1 MLDTGQLGL
10 TGQALTLFRQGLAAA
25 SAKHY
30 AQAVDLYN
38 KALTLQAD
46 CYEVCYQRGLALEAL
61 GDYVEA
67 IASYERALGLGP
79 GRDARSEILHDKGN
93 AYHYGLGEYQKA
105 IACYD
110 QALKEASLNDVIWQN
125 RGNALLY
132 GLSRPED
139 ALRCYDSALR
149 LNPENISALRHRGNA
164 LVELRRYSDAI
175 ACYDEVL
182 ALDPNDQIAWHSRT
196 LAAEK
201 TGLIHQQPNTKPV
214 FYDFE
219 FGKETF
225 IEGDAD
231 SDIIYTQQFTA
242 TEESIPQGQPLL
254 IVEDDWGR
262 HEILLERD
270 RYLLGRDPK
279 SDICLHSQFVSRQHA
294 YLTKVTNSDGNPGY
308 QIVDG
313 NLQGKPSTNGILING
328 HKHQSSLL
336 HPEDAIIFGPNIRAI
351 YRLSTQF

>member
-10 TGQALTLFRQGLAAA
+10 TGQALSLFRQGLAAA
-25 SAKHY
+25 GAKQY
-30 AQAVDLYN
+30 ERAVDLYN
-38 KALTLQAD
+38 QALTFQAD

-61 GDYVEA
+61 GDYIEA
-67 IASYERALGLGP
+67 IASYERALGLNP
-79 GRDARSEILHDKGN
+79 GQEAVNEILHDKGN
-93 AYHYGLGEYQKA
+93 AYQYGLGEYQKA

-110 QALKEASLNDVIWQN
+110 QALKAGSLNDGIWQN

-149 LNPENISALRHRGNA
+149 LNPENIAALRHRGNA
-164 LVELRRYSDAI
+164 LIELRCYDDAI
-175 ACYDEVL
+175 ACYDKVL
-182 ALDPNDQIAWHSRT
+182 ALAPNDQIAWHSRN

-201 TGLIHQQPNTKPV
+201 TGLQYEQISTKPV
-214 FYDFE
+214 FYDSG
-219 FGKETF
+219 FGEPTF

-242 TEESIPQGQPLL
+242 TEEAIPLGQPLL
-254 IVEDDWGR
+254 TIEDDWGR

-294 YLTKVTNSDGNPGY
+294 YLAKITRSDGSPGY
-308 QIVDG
+308 QLVDG
-313 NLQGKPSTNGILING
+313 NLQGKPSTNGVVVNG
-328 HKHQSSLL
+328 HKCQAVVLQTG
-336 HPEDAIIFGPNIRAI
+336 DTVVFGPNVRAT